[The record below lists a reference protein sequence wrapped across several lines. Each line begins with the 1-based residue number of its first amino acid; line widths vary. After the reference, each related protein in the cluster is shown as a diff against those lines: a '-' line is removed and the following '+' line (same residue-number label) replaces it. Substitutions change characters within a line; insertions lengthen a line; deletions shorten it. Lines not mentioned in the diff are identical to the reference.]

1 MMHDGYCDEEK
12 LNILSSPE
20 WDQLETRVFKALV
33 LKTSHFML
41 GVFVRLTGR
50 HTPQKEGE
58 GHHYKDLQSRVSQ
71 ISFQARMG
79 I

>member
-1 MMHDGYCDEEK
+1 MIHDGYCDK
-12 LNILSSPE
+12 GKQNILSSPA
-20 WDQLETRVFKALV
+20 WDQLETF

-41 GVFVRLTGR
+41 GVFVRLTSR

-58 GHHYKDLQSRVSQ
+58 GHYKDLQSHVSQ